1 MFQMQEE
8 EAFLKLCQSSGKKPG
23 GGVSNPKCFSR
34 KDVHEVEKSK
44 FENDTDI
51 MEYKQIQFST
61 PVFNSKINSHN
72 SHNIMFNEISEPKKL
87 HHVLTEVDL
96 ENISSQ
102 VRFKL
107 DTRATGNL
115 LPVSVYHALFPDCN
129 MKDLGKIID
138 KSVQLL
144 IVTKSSIKQFGT
156 VHLRGFHSQCNFLYT
171 CLFSVVPNKCKPI
184 LGLPDLM

>member
-1 MFQMQEE
+1 MVNFFSIFCQDLQKLLKPIYDLTRKGRPFVWQQEQQTAFE
-8 EAFLKLCQSSGKKPG
+8 EMKSRLQKP
-23 GGVSNPKCFSR
+23 PILHLP
-34 KDVHEVEKSK
+34 DEKGRFHLYS
-44 FENDTDI
+44 DT
-51 MEYKQIQFST
+51 
-61 PVFNSKINSHN
+61 
-72 SHNIMFNEISEPKKL
+72 
-87 HHVLTEVDL
+87 
-96 ENISSQ
+96 
-102 VRFKL
+102 RFKL

-156 VHLRGFHSQCNFLYT
+156 VHLIGFHSQCNFLYT
-171 CLFSVVPNKCKPI
+171 CLFSVVPTKCKPI